1 MEMLMVITKLIV
13 EGFKGF
19 KDRFCIEFNESVN
32 IIVGDNEAGKSTILE
47 AINLGLTGLYAG
59 KPVKN
64 NISQYLFN
72 DQLVRDY
79 LASLA
84 TAAKL
89 PPPSLFVELHFKK
102 TPDTVFL
109 EGDGNCLKSSSVG
122 VVFKIQFNEDYKAA
136 YEALL
141 KAGDIRT
148 LPIEYYDIKWKGFNR
163 ESLLSRNIP
172 LKSAFIDS
180 SSSRGN
186 NGSDVYISRIIKDLL
201 TDDEVISVSQSHRKM
216 KETFITDKSIETINQ
231 KIISASKITSKK
243 VTISVELSSQKAWES
258 SLITC
263 LDDVPFNYI
272 GKGEQSIVKTNLAL
286 SHNKAKESNVI
297 LIEEPENNLS
307 HTKLNLLIK
316 TIKDNCAGKQII
328 ITTHSSFVAN
338 KLGLSDLIFLSNRKT
353 TKLASLTSGTKEF
366 FEKIAGYDTLRMVLC
381 KKAILVEGDSDEL
394 VVQRAYM
401 DANGGRLP
409 VEDGIEVISVGISF
423 LRFLEIA
430 AIIDK
435 PTRVVT
441 DNDGDIMALQRKYDS
456 YLGAN
461 KKAHIDICFDPI
473 VDTGILMAGSKK
485 YNYNTLEPKLLKANN
500 LANLNT
506 ILEQAY
512 ASDDELRLFMRA
524 NKTDCALKIFNYT
537 NTAALSVQYPQYI
550 LDAIK

>member
-1 MEMLMVITKLIV
+1 MVITKLII

-19 KDRFCIEFNESVN
+19 KNRFCIEFNESVN

-59 KPVKN
+59 KPAKN
-64 NISQYLFN
+64 NINQYLFN
-72 DQLVRDY
+72 DQLVKEY
-79 LASLA
+79 LASLS

-89 PPPSLFVELHFKK
+89 PPPTLFVELHFQK
-102 TPDTVFL
+102 TADTVFL

-122 VVFKIQFNEDYKAA
+122 VVFKILFNEDYKAA

-148 LPIEYYDIKWKGFNR
+148 LPIEYYDIEWKSFSR
-163 ESLLSRNIP
+163 DALLSRNIP

-180 SSSRGN
+180 SSAKGN

-201 TDDEVISVSQSHRKM
+201 TEDEVISVSQSHRKM
-216 KETFITDKSIETINQ
+216 KEAFISDKSIETINK

-243 VTISVELSSQKAWES
+243 VTISVELSSQRAWES

-316 TIKDNCAGKQII
+316 TIKDNCKGKQII

-338 KLGLSDLIFLSNRKT
+338 KLGLGDLIFLSNRKT
-353 TKLASLTSGTKEF
+353 TKLASLTPGTKEF

-394 VVQRAYM
+394 VVQKAYM
-401 DANGGRLP
+401 DANQGRLP

-430 AIIDK
+430 AIIGK

-441 DNDGDIMALQRKYDS
+441 DNDGDTDAIQKKYS
-456 YLGAN
+456 TYLGAN
-461 KKAHIDICFDPI
+461 KKPHIDICVDPTI
-473 VDTGILMAGSKK
+473 DTGTLMVGTKK
-485 YNYNTLEPKLLKANN
+485 YNYNTLEPKLLKVNGRAT
-500 LANLNT
+500 LNAV
-506 ILEQAY
+506 LETEY
-512 ASDDELRLFMRA
+512 TSDDDLRIYMRA

>member
-1 MEMLMVITKLIV
+1 MVITKLIIQ
-13 EGFKGF
+13 GFKGF

-59 KPVKN
+59 KPVRN

-72 DQLVRDY
+72 DQLVKEY

-84 TAAKL
+84 TAARL
-89 PPPSLFVELHFKK
+89 PPPELFVELHFKK

-122 VVFKIQFNEDYKAA
+122 VMFKIKFNEDYKAA

-148 LPIEYYDIKWKGFNR
+148 LPIEYYDIEWKSFSR
-163 ESLLSRNIP
+163 DALLSRNIP

-180 SSSRGN
+180 SSARGN

-216 KETFITDKSIETINQ
+216 KEAFISDKSIETINK

-243 VTISVELSSQKAWES
+243 VTISVELSSQNAWES

-316 TIKDNCAGKQII
+316 TIKDNCIGKQII

-338 KLGLSDLIFLSNRKT
+338 KLGLGDLIFLSNRKT
-353 TKLASLTSGTKEF
+353 TKLDSLTTGTKEF

-394 VVQRAYM
+394 VVQKAYM
-401 DANGGRLP
+401 EANQGRLP

-430 AIIDK
+430 AIIDT
-435 PTRVVT
+435 PTCVVT
-441 DNDGDIMALQRKYDS
+441 DNDGDITAIQKKYS
-456 YLGAN
+456 AYLGAN
-461 KKAHIDICFDPI
+461 KKPHIDICFDPI
-473 VDTGILMAGSKK
+473 VDTGTLTVGSKK
-485 YNYNTLEPKLLKANN
+485 YNYNTLEPKLLKANSR
-500 LANLNT
+500 AILNT
-506 ILEQAY
+506 ILGTTY
-512 ASDDELRLFMRA
+512 TSDDDLRVHMRA

-537 NTAALSVQYPQYI
+537 NTAALSLQYPQYI

>member
-1 MEMLMVITKLIV
+1 MVITKLII

-19 KDRFCIEFNESVN
+19 KDQFCIEFNESVN

-72 DQLVRDY
+72 DQMVKDY

-84 TAAKL
+84 TATKL
-89 PPPSLFVELHFKK
+89 PPPALFVELHFKK

-109 EGDGNCLKSSSVG
+109 EGDGNSLKSSSVG
-122 VVFKIQFNEDYKAA
+122 VVFKIKFNEDYKAA

-141 KAGDIRT
+141 KVGDIRT
-148 LPIEYYDIKWKGFNR
+148 LPIEYYDIEWKGFNR
-163 ESLLSRNIP
+163 EPLLSRNIP

-180 SSSRGN
+180 SSTRGN
-186 NGSDVYISRIIKDLL
+186 NGSDIYISRIIKDLL
-201 TDDEVISVSQSHRKM
+201 TDDEIISVSQSHRKM
-216 KETFITDKSIETINQ
+216 KESFIKDESIETINQ

-263 LDDVPFNYI
+263 LDNVPFNYI

-286 SHNKAKESNVI
+286 SHNKAKESNII

-353 TKLASLTSGTKEF
+353 TKLASLTSSTKEF

-394 VVQRAYM
+394 VVQKAYM

-409 VEDGIEVISVGISF
+409 IEDGVEVISVGISF

-430 AIIDK
+430 TIIHK

-441 DNDGDIMALQRKYDS
+441 DNDGDIVALQKKYDD

-461 KKAHIDICFDPI
+461 KKAHIDVCFDPI
-473 VDTGILMAGSKK
+473 VDAGTLMVGEKK

-500 LANLNT
+500 LENLNT
-506 ILEQAY
+506 VLGKVH

-524 NKTDCALKIFNYT
+524 HKTECALKIFNYK
-537 NTAALSVQYPQYI
+537 NTEAISVQYPQYI

>member
-1 MEMLMVITKLIV
+1 MFITKLII

-64 NISQYLFN
+64 NISQYIFN
-72 DQLVRDY
+72 DQLVKEY

-84 TAAKL
+84 TATRL
-89 PPPSLFVELHFKK
+89 PPPALFVELHFQK

-122 VVFKIQFNEDYKAA
+122 VVFKIKFNEDYKAA

-141 KAGDIRT
+141 KAGDIKT
-148 LPIEYYDIKWKGFNR
+148 LPIEYYDIEWKSFSR
-163 ESLLSRNIP
+163 DALLSRSIP

-180 SSSRGN
+180 SSARGS
-186 NGSDVYISRIIKDLL
+186 NGSDVYISRIIKGLL

-216 KETFITDKSIETINQ
+216 KEAFISDKSIETINK
-231 KIISASKITSKK
+231 KIISASKITSKN

-316 TIKDNCAGKQII
+316 TIKDNCEGKQII

-338 KLGLSDLIFLSNRKT
+338 KLGLGDLIFLSNRKT

-394 VVQRAYM
+394 IVQKAYM
-401 DANGGRLP
+401 DANLGRLP

-441 DNDGDIMALQRKYDS
+441 DNDGDIAAIQKKYNA

-461 KKAHIDICFDPI
+461 KKPHIDICVDPI
-473 VDTGILMAGSKK
+473 VDTGTLLVGTKK
-485 YNYNTLEPKLLKANN
+485 YNYNTLEPKLLKVNSRS
-500 LANLNT
+500 NLNAF
-506 ILEQAY
+506 LETAHT
-512 ASDDELRLFMRA
+512 SDDDLRIYMRA

-537 NTAALSVQYPQYI
+537 NTAALSVQYPQFI

>member
-1 MEMLMVITKLIV
+1 MVITKLII

-19 KDRFCIEFNESVN
+19 KDRFSIEFNESVN

-72 DQLVRDY
+72 DLLVKDY
-79 LASLA
+79 LASLK
-84 TAAKL
+84 TSTKL
-89 PPPSLFVELHFKK
+89 PPPALFVELHFKK
-102 TPDTVFL
+102 GPDTAFL
-109 EGDGNCLKSSSVG
+109 EGDGNCLKSASVG
-122 VVFKIQFNEDYKAA
+122 VVFKIKFNEDYKAA

-148 LPIEYYDIKWKGFNR
+148 LPIEYYDIEWKGFNR
-163 ESLLSRNIP
+163 DALLSRNIP

-180 SSSRGN
+180 SSTRGN

-216 KETFITDKSIETINQ
+216 KEAFITDKSIETINN
-231 KIISASKITSKK
+231 KIITASKITSKK

-263 LDDVPFNYI
+263 LDDVPFSYI

-338 KLGLSDLIFLSNRKT
+338 KLGLGDLIFLSNHKT
-353 TKLASLTSGTKEF
+353 TKLASLTPSTQEF

-381 KKAILVEGDSDEL
+381 KCAILVEGDSDEL
-394 VVQRAYM
+394 VVQKAYM
-401 DANGGRLP
+401 DANQRRLP

-430 AIIDK
+430 AIIGK

-441 DNDGDIMALQRKYDS
+441 DNDGDIAAIQKKYGH
-456 YLGAN
+456 YVGGN
-461 KKAHIDICFDPI
+461 KKPHIDICFDSTVDAGTLI
-473 VDTGILMAGSKK
+473 VGTKK
-485 YNYNTLEPKLLKANN
+485 YNYNTLEPKLLKVNGRV
-500 LANLNT
+500 NLNT
-506 ILEQAY
+506 ILGTAY
-512 ASDDELRLFMRA
+512 ASDDELHIYMRA
-524 NKTDCALKIFNYT
+524 NKTECALKIFNYT

>member
-1 MEMLMVITKLIV
+1 MVITKLII

-72 DQLVRDY
+72 DLLVKDY
-79 LASLA
+79 LASL
-84 TAAKL
+84 TTVNKL
-89 PPPSLFVELHFKK
+89 SPPSLFVELHFKK
-102 TPDTVFL
+102 GPDTAFL
-109 EGDGNCLKSSSVG
+109 EGDGNCCKSSSVG
-122 VVFKIQFNEDYKAA
+122 VVFKIKFNEDYKAA

-141 KAGDIRT
+141 KVGDIRT
-148 LPIEYYDIKWKGFNR
+148 LPIEYYDIEWKGFNR
-163 ESLLSRNIP
+163 DALLSRNIP

-180 SSSRGN
+180 SSARGN

-201 TDDEVISVSQSHRKM
+201 TDDEIISVSQSHRKM
-216 KETFITDKSIETINQ
+216 KEAFITDKSIETINQ
-231 KIISASKITSKK
+231 KIITASKITSKK

-316 TIKDNCAGKQII
+316 TIKDNCSDKQII

-338 KLGLSDLIFLSNRKT
+338 KLGLGDLIFLSNRKT
-353 TKLASLTSGTKEF
+353 IKLSSLTLGTKEF

-381 KKAILVEGDSDEL
+381 KGAILVEGDSDEL
-394 VVQRAYM
+394 IVQKAYM
-401 DANGGRLP
+401 DANQGRLP
-409 VEDGIEVISVGISF
+409 IEDGIEVISVGGSF

-441 DNDGDIMALQRKYDS
+441 DNDGDIAAINKKYDA
-456 YLGAN
+456 YLGVN
-461 KKAHIDICFDPI
+461 KKQNIDICFDPT
-473 VDTGILMAGSKK
+473 VDFGPLLIGVKK
-485 YNYNTLEPKLLKANN
+485 YNYNTLEPKLLKANSRRV
-500 LANLNT
+500 LNVVLGT
-506 ILEQAY
+506 TY
-512 ASDDELRLFMRA
+512 SSDDDLRIYMRG
-524 NKTDCALKIFNYT
+524 NKTECALKFFKYN
-537 NTAALSVQYPQYI
+537 NTAAVSVQYPQYI

>member
-1 MEMLMVITKLIV
+1 MVITKLII

-19 KDRFCIEFNESVN
+19 KDRFSIDFNESVN

-47 AINLGLTGLYAG
+47 AINLGLTGQYAG

-72 DQLVRDY
+72 DQLVKEY
-79 LASLA
+79 LVSLSTA
-84 TAAKL
+84 TTL
-89 PPPSLFVELHFKK
+89 PPPELFVELHFKK

-122 VVFKIQFNEDYKAA
+122 VLFKIKFNEDYKAA
-136 YEALL
+136 YQALL

-148 LPIEYYDIKWKGFNR
+148 LPIEYYDIEWKSFSR
-163 ESLLSRNIP
+163 DALSSRNIP

-180 SSSRGN
+180 SSTRGN

-216 KETFITDKSIETINQ
+216 KETFISDKSIEAINQ
-231 KIISASKITSKK
+231 KIISASKITNKE

-316 TIKDNCAGKQII
+316 TIKDNCKGKQII

-353 TKLASLTSGTKEF
+353 TKLDSLTPSTKEF

-394 VVQRAYM
+394 VVQKAYM
-401 DANGGRLP
+401 DANQGRLP
-409 VEDGIEVISVGISF
+409 IEDGIEVISVGISF

-430 AIIDK
+430 AIIDI
-435 PTRVVT
+435 PTCVVT
-441 DNDGDIMALQRKYDS
+441 DSDGDIPAIQKKYNA
-456 YLGAN
+456 YLGTN

-473 VDTGILMAGSKK
+473 VDTGTLMIGKK
-485 YNYNTLEPKLLKANN
+485 EFNYNTLEPKLLKANN
-500 LANLNT
+500 RANLNT
-506 ILEQAY
+506 ILGTAFTT
-512 ASDDELRLFMRA
+512 DDDLRIHMRA
-524 NKTDCALKIFNYT
+524 NKTDCALKIFNFT
-537 NTAALSVQYPQYI
+537 NTAQITIQYPQYV

>member
-1 MEMLMVITKLIV
+1 MVITKLIV

-64 NISQYLFN
+64 NISQYFFN

-102 TPDTVFL
+102 TPDTVFF

-122 VVFKIQFNEDYKAA
+122 VVFKIKFNEDYKAA

-148 LPIEYYDIKWKGFNR
+148 LPIEYYDIEWKGFNR

-201 TDDEVISVSQSHRKM
+201 TDEEVISVSQSHRRM

-338 KLGLSDLIFLSNRKT
+338 KLGLSDLIFLSDRKT

-441 DNDGDIMALQRKYDS
+441 DNDGDIVALQRKYDS
-456 YLGAN
+456 YLGMN

-473 VDTGILMAGSKK
+473 VDTGMLMAGSKK
-485 YNYNTLEPKLLKANN
+485 YNYNTLEPKLLKANS

-506 ILEQAY
+506 ILGQVY

-537 NTAALSVQYPQYI
+537 NTAAFSIQYPQYI

>member
-1 MEMLMVITKLIV
+1 M
-13 EGFKGF
+13 
-19 KDRFCIEFNESVN
+19 
-32 IIVGDNEAGKSTILE
+32 
-47 AINLGLTGLYAG
+47 
-59 KPVKN
+59 
-64 NISQYLFN
+64 
-72 DQLVRDY
+72 
-79 LASLA
+79 
-84 TAAKL
+84 
-89 PPPSLFVELHFKK
+89 
-102 TPDTVFL
+102 
-109 EGDGNCLKSSSVG
+109 G
-122 VVFKIQFNEDYKAA
+122 VVFKIKFNEDYKAA

-141 KAGDIRT
+141 KVGDIRT
-148 LPIEYYDIKWKGFNR
+148 LPIEYYDIEWKSFSR
-163 ESLLSRNIP
+163 DSLLSRNIP

-180 SSSRGN
+180 SSARGN

-216 KETFITDKSIETINQ
+216 KEAFISDQSIETINK

-316 TIKDNCAGKQII
+316 TIKDNCEGKQII

-338 KLGLSDLIFLSNRKT
+338 KLGLGDLIFLSNRKT
-353 TKLASLTSGTKEF
+353 TKLASLTPGTKEF

-394 VVQRAYM
+394 VVQKAYM
-401 DANGGRLP
+401 DTNHGRLP
-409 VEDGIEVISVGISF
+409 IEDGIEVISVGISF

-441 DNDGDIMALQRKYDS
+441 DNDGDIAAIQKKYS
-456 YLGAN
+456 TYLGAN
-461 KKAHIDICFDPI
+461 IKPHIDICVDPI
-473 VDTGILMAGSKK
+473 VDTGTLMVGTKK
-485 YNYNTLEPKLLKANN
+485 YNYNTLEPKLLKANSRAS
-500 LANLNT
+500 LDAVLGT
-506 ILEQAY
+506 THT
-512 ASDDELRLFMRA
+512 SDDDLRIYMLA

-537 NTAALSVQYPQYI
+537 NTAALSIQYPQYI

>member
-1 MEMLMVITKLIV
+1 MVITKLII

-19 KDRFCIEFNESVN
+19 NDRFCIEFNESMN

-64 NISQYLFN
+64 HLSQYLFN
-72 DQLVRDY
+72 DQLVQDY
-79 LASLA
+79 LASLTTA
-84 TAAKL
+84 TKL

-102 TPDTVFL
+102 TPETAFL
-109 EGDGNCLKSSSVG
+109 EGDGNCLRSSSVG
-122 VVFKIQFNEDYKAA
+122 VVFKIIFNEAYKAA

-141 KAGDIRT
+141 KVGDIST
-148 LPIEYYDIKWKGFNR
+148 LPIEYYDIEWRSFSR
-163 ESLLSRNIP
+163 ESLLARNIP

-201 TDDEVISVSQSHRKM
+201 TEDEVISVAQSHRRM
-216 KETFITDKSIETINQ
+216 KETFLTDKSIETINK
-231 KIISASKITSKK
+231 KIISASKITSKN

-263 LDDVPFNYI
+263 LDDIPFNYI

-297 LIEEPENNLS
+297 LLEEPENNLS

-394 VVQRAYM
+394 VVQKAYM

-423 LRFLEIA
+423 LRFLEIS

-441 DNDGDIMALQRKYDS
+441 DNDGDIMALQRKYDD

-461 KKAHIDICFDPI
+461 KKAHIDICYDPI
-473 VDTGILMAGSKK
+473 VDTGVLMVGLKK
-485 YNYNTLEPKLLKANN
+485 YNYNTLEPKLLKENS

-506 ILEQAY
+506 IFGQDY
-512 ASDDELRLFMRA
+512 ASDDDLRLFMRA
-524 NKTDCALKIFNYT
+524 NKTECALRIFNFK
-537 NTAALSVQYPQYI
+537 NTAALTIRYPQYI

>member
-1 MEMLMVITKLIV
+1 MVITKLIV

-122 VVFKIQFNEDYKAA
+122 VVFKIKFNEDYKAA

-148 LPIEYYDIKWKGFNR
+148 LPIEYYDIEWKGFNR

-216 KETFITDKSIETINQ
+216 KESFITDKSIETINQ

-353 TKLASLTSGTKEF
+353 TKLASLTLGTKEF
-366 FEKIAGYDTLRMVLC
+366 FEKIAGYDTLRMILC

-441 DNDGDIMALQRKYDS
+441 DNDGDIVALQRKYDA
-456 YLGAN
+456 YLGEN

-473 VDTGILMAGSKK
+473 VDTGMLTAGSKK

-506 ILEQAY
+506 ILGQTH

-524 NKTDCALKIFNYT
+524 NKTECALKIFNFK
-537 NTAALSVQYPQYI
+537 NTVALSIHYPQYI

>member
-1 MEMLMVITKLIV
+1 MFIEKLII

-72 DQLVRDY
+72 DQLVKDY
-79 LASLA
+79 LASL
-84 TAAKL
+84 TTVNKL
-89 PPPSLFVELHFKK
+89 SPPSLFVELHFKK
-102 TPDTVFL
+102 GPDTAFL
-109 EGDGNCLKSSSVG
+109 EGDGNCFKSSAVG
-122 VVFKIQFNEDYKAA
+122 VVFKIKFNEDYKAA
-136 YEALL
+136 YEKLL
-141 KAGDIRT
+141 QAGDIRT
-148 LPIEYYDIKWKGFNR
+148 LPIEYYDIEWKGFNR
-163 ESLLSRNIP
+163 DAILSRNIP

-180 SSSRGN
+180 SSAKGN

-216 KETFITDKSIETINQ
+216 KETFLTDKSIENINH
-231 KIISASKITSKK
+231 KIITASKITSKK

-316 TIKDNCAGKQII
+316 TIKDNCSGKQII

-353 TKLASLTSGTKEF
+353 TKLASLTPDTKEF

-381 KKAILVEGDSDEL
+381 KGAILVEGDSDEL
-394 VVQRAYM
+394 VVQKAYM
-401 DANGGRLP
+401 DANQGRLP

-441 DNDGDIMALQRKYDS
+441 DNDGDIPAINKKYDA
-456 YLGAN
+456 YLRMN
-461 KKAHIDICFDPI
+461 KKPHIDICFDPT
-473 VDTGILMAGSKK
+473 VDTGTLLIGTKK
-485 YNYNTLEPKLLKANN
+485 YNYNTLEPKLLKANSRV
-500 LANLNT
+500 NLNAIFGT
-506 ILEQAY
+506 TH
-512 ASDDELRLFMRA
+512 ASDDDLRIYMRG
-524 NKTDCALKIFNYT
+524 NKTECALKIFNYT
-537 NTAALSVQYPQYI
+537 NTAALSIQYPQYI
-550 LDAIK
+550 IDAIK

>member
-1 MEMLMVITKLIV
+1 MVITKLIV

-64 NISQYLFN
+64 NISQYFFN

-102 TPDTVFL
+102 TPDTVFF

-122 VVFKIQFNEDYKAA
+122 VVFKIKFNEDYKAA

-148 LPIEYYDIKWKGFNR
+148 LPIEYYDIEWKGFNR
-163 ESLLSRNIP
+163 ESILSRNIP

-201 TDDEVISVSQSHRKM
+201 TDEEVISVSQSHRRM

-316 TIKDNCAGKQII
+316 TIKDNCASKQII

-441 DNDGDIMALQRKYDS
+441 DNDGDIVALQRKYDS
-456 YLGAN
+456 YLGVN
-461 KKAHIDICFDPI
+461 KKTHIDICFDPI
-473 VDTGILMAGSKK
+473 VDTGMLMAGSKK
-485 YNYNTLEPKLLKANN
+485 YNYNTLEPKLLKANS

-506 ILEQAY
+506 ILGQVY
-512 ASDDELRLFMRA
+512 ASDDELRLFMHA

-537 NTAALSVQYPQYI
+537 NTAAFSIQYPQYI

>member
-1 MEMLMVITKLIV
+1 MVITKLIV

-64 NISQYLFN
+64 NISQYFFN

-102 TPDTVFL
+102 TPDTVFF

-122 VVFKIQFNEDYKAA
+122 VVFKIKFNEDYKAA

-148 LPIEYYDIKWKGFNR
+148 LPIEYYDIEWKGFNR
-163 ESLLSRNIP
+163 ESILSRNIP

-201 TDDEVISVSQSHRKM
+201 TDEEVISVSQSHRRM

-316 TIKDNCAGKQII
+316 TIKDNCASKQII

-441 DNDGDIMALQRKYDS
+441 DNDGDIVALQRKYDS
-456 YLGAN
+456 YLGGN
-461 KKAHIDICFDPI
+461 KKTHIDICFDPI
-473 VDTGILMAGSKK
+473 VDTGMLMAGSKK
-485 YNYNTLEPKLLKANN
+485 YNYNTLEPKLLKANS

-506 ILEQAY
+506 ILGQVY
-512 ASDDELRLFMRA
+512 ASDDELRLFMHA

-537 NTAALSVQYPQYI
+537 NTAAFSIQYPQYI

>member
-1 MEMLMVITKLIV
+1 MVITKLII

-19 KDRFCIEFNESVN
+19 KDRFCIDFNESVN

-47 AINLGLTGLYAG
+47 AINMGLTGLYAG

-72 DQLVRDY
+72 YQMVNEYID
-79 LASLA
+79 SLS
-84 TAAKL
+84 TAEKL
-89 PPPSLFVELHFKK
+89 PPPALFVELHFQK
-102 TPDTVFL
+102 TPDTAFL

-122 VVFKIQFNEDYKAA
+122 VVFKINFNEDYNAA

-141 KAGDIRT
+141 NAGDIKT
-148 LPIEYYDIKWKGFNR
+148 LPIEYYDIEWKSFSR
-163 ESLLSRNIP
+163 ESLLSRSIP

-180 SSSRGN
+180 SSARGN
-186 NGSDVYISRIIKDLL
+186 NGSDVYIGRIIKDLL

-216 KETFITDKSIETINQ
+216 KETFISDKSIETINK
-231 KIISASKITSKK
+231 KIISASKITTKS
-243 VTISVELSSQKAWES
+243 VTISVELSTQKAWES

-263 LDDVPFNYI
+263 LDDIPFNYI

-316 TIKDNCAGKQII
+316 TIKDNCEGKQII

-338 KLGLSDLIFLSNRKT
+338 KLGLGDLIFLSNRKT
-353 TKLASLTSGTKEF
+353 TKLASLTSSTKEF

-394 VVQRAYM
+394 VVQKAYM
-401 DANGGRLP
+401 DANQGRLP

-430 AIIDK
+430 TIIGK
-435 PTRVVT
+435 PACVIT
-441 DNDGDIMALQRKYDS
+441 DNDGDIDAIQKKYNV
-456 YLGAN
+456 YIGAN

-473 VDTGILMAGSKK
+473 VDAGVLMVGSKK
-485 YNYNTLEPKLLKANN
+485 YNYNTLEPKLLKVNGRQN
-500 LANLNT
+500 INT
-506 ILEQAY
+506 ILGTEY
-512 ASDDELRLFMRA
+512 TSDDELRIYMRA
-524 NKTDCALKIFNYT
+524 NKTDCALKIFNYK
-537 NTAALSVQYPQYI
+537 NTQALSMQYPQYI

>member
-1 MEMLMVITKLIV
+1 MVIEKLII

-72 DQLVRDY
+72 DQLVKDY
-79 LASLA
+79 LASL
-84 TAAKL
+84 TTVNKL
-89 PPPSLFVELHFKK
+89 SPPSLFVELHFKK
-102 TPDTVFL
+102 GPDTAFL
-109 EGDGNCLKSSSVG
+109 EGDGNCYKSSSVG
-122 VVFKIQFNEDYKAA
+122 VVFKIKFNEDYKAA
-136 YEALL
+136 YEKLL
-141 KAGDIRT
+141 QAGDIRT
-148 LPIEYYDIKWKGFNR
+148 LPIEYYDIEWKGFYR
-163 ESLLSRNIP
+163 DAILSRNIP

-180 SSSRGN
+180 SSAKGN

-216 KETFITDKSIETINQ
+216 KEAFLTDKSIETINQ
-231 KIISASKITSKK
+231 KIITASKITSKK

-263 LDDVPFNYI
+263 LNDVPFNYI

-286 SHNKAKESNVI
+286 SHNKAKESNII

-316 TIKDNCAGKQII
+316 TIKDNCSGKQII

-338 KLGLSDLIFLSNRKT
+338 KLGLGDLIFLSNRKT
-353 TKLASLTSGTKEF
+353 TKLASLTPGTKEF
-366 FEKIAGYDTLRMVLC
+366 FEKIAGYDTLRMMLC
-381 KKAILVEGDSDEL
+381 KGAILVEGDSDEL
-394 VVQRAYM
+394 VVQKAYM
-401 DANGGRLP
+401 DANQGRLL

-441 DNDGDIMALQRKYDS
+441 DNDGDIAAINKKYDA
-456 YLGAN
+456 YLGVN
-461 KKAHIDICFDPI
+461 KKPHIDICFDPI
-473 VDTGILMAGSKK
+473 VDTGPLLVGAKK
-485 YNYNTLEPKLLKANN
+485 YNYNTLEPKLLKANTRV
-500 LANLNT
+500 NLNAIFGT
-506 ILEQAY
+506 TH
-512 ASDDELRLFMRA
+512 ASDDDLRIYMRG
-524 NKTDCALKIFNYT
+524 NKTECALKLFNYA
-537 NTAALSVQYPQYI
+537 NTAALSIQYPQYI

>member
-1 MEMLMVITKLIV
+1 MVITRLII

-72 DQLVRDY
+72 DQLVKEY
-79 LASLA
+79 LASL
-84 TAAKL
+84 TTVTRL
-89 PPPSLFVELHFKK
+89 PPPVLFVELHFQK
-102 TPDTVFL
+102 TPETVFL

-122 VVFKIQFNEDYKAA
+122 VVFKIKFNEDYKAA

-141 KAGDIRT
+141 KVGDIKT
-148 LPIEYYDIKWKGFNR
+148 LPIEYYDIEWKSFSR
-163 ESLLSRNIP
+163 DALSSRNIP

-180 SSSRGN
+180 SSVRGN

-216 KETFITDKSIETINQ
+216 KEAFISDKSIETINK
-231 KIISASKITSKK
+231 KIISASKITSKR

-316 TIKDNCAGKQII
+316 TIKDNCEGKQII

-338 KLGLSDLIFLSNRKT
+338 KLGLGDLIFLSNRKT
-353 TKLASLTSGTKEF
+353 TKLASLTPDTKEF

-394 VVQRAYM
+394 VVQKAYM
-401 DANGGRLP
+401 DANLGRLP
-409 VEDGIEVISVGISF
+409 VEDGVEVISVGISF

-430 AIIDK
+430 AIIGK
-435 PTRVVT
+435 PTCVVT
-441 DNDGDIMALQRKYDS
+441 DNDGDFVAIQKKYS
-456 YLGAN
+456 EYLGAN
-461 KKAHIDICFDPI
+461 KKPHIDICVDPT
-473 VDTGILMAGSKK
+473 VDTGTLMVGTKK
-485 YNYNTLEPKLLKANN
+485 YNYNTLEPKLLKVNSRVS
-500 LANLNT
+500 LNAVLGT
-506 ILEQAY
+506 AH
-512 ASDDELRLFMRA
+512 ATDDDLRIYMRA
-524 NKTDCALKIFNYT
+524 NKTDCALKIFNYK
-537 NTAALSVQYPQYI
+537 NTAARSVQYPQYI